1 MRLSQFYVRTL
12 REEPQEAEA
21 ISHKLMIRASIVK
34 KISTGIYAYL
44 PLGLKVLHHI
54 MSIIREELDAIGCSE
69 VLLPALIPSE
79 PWKKTGRWDLYGK
92 EMFRLEDRTQRSFC
106 LGPTHEEVMT
116 ELVKHDLKSYRDLP
130 LFVYQIQTKYRDELR
145 PRFGVVRAKEFIMK
159 DLYSFHAD
167 MPSLEEG
174 YQKVFKAYE
183 RIFTR
188 CSIGFSP
195 VEADNGAIGGAYS
208 HEFVAKSP
216 IGETACAICCQCSYA
231 ANLEAARSFT
241 EKMTSDENDFK
252 VLSEVATPQQKT
264 IQEVS
269 SFLNVPPGQIL
280 KTLCYRNSKGKKIL
294 VVVSGDDEVN
304 EAKLK
309 KIAGNDVEWSH
320 EDQELMG
327 FVGPVNQASVL
338 IIADQVA
345 MQIVNAV
352 CGANRVDTHLINVNY
367 SRDWKAQLTGDLR
380 NVKSGDQC
388 PNCKNPL
395 EISIGMEMGHTFVLN
410 DRYTKP
416 LGVQYTS
423 ADGKMKPV
431 LMGCYGIGVSR
442 MIAALVEQHCDE
454 KGIAWPKAMAP
465 FQVILV
471 PLNPEKTIEAE
482 TAEMTCQELRAKG
495 ISCIWDDRNLSPG
508 VKFKDADLIGFP
520 VSVVFGRLFE
530 QGEVE
535 VKIRKTGEIISCPK
549 DKLADHIQQILADRV
564 S

>member
-21 ISHKLMIRASIVK
+21 ISHKLMIRASVVK

-54 MSIIREELDAIGCSE
+54 MSVVREELDAIGCSE

-167 MPSLEEG
+167 LASLEEG

-188 CSIGFSP
+188 CSINFSP

-216 IGETACAICCQCSYA
+216 IGETACAICCHCSYA
-231 ANLEAARSFT
+231 ANLEAARSYAEEETPMEGELQPF
-241 EKMTSDENDFK
+241 
-252 VLSEVATPQQKT
+252 SEVATPDKKT
-264 IQEVS
+264 IEEVS
-269 SFLNVPPGQIL
+269 IYLKTNPGKVL

-294 VVVSGDDEVN
+294 AIVAGDDEVN

-309 KIAGNDVEWSH
+309 KIAGNDIEWSH

-327 FVGPVNQASVL
+327 FVGPVNQSGVL
-338 IIADQVA
+338 IVADLKA
-345 MQIVNAV
+345 TKIINAI

-367 SRDWKAQLTGDLR
+367 PRDWKAQLSGDIRNVRLGDL
-380 NVKSGDQC
+380 C
-388 PNCKNPL
+388 PNCRNPL

-416 LGVQYTS
+416 LGVQFTS

-431 LMGCYGIGVSR
+431 LMGCYGIGISR
-442 MIAALVEQHCDE
+442 MLAALVEQHSDD
-454 KGIAWPKAMAP
+454 KGIVWPKAMAP
-465 FQVILV
+465 FQVILI
-471 PLNPEKTIEAE
+471 PLNPDKENETESAEKT
-482 TAEMTCQELRAKG
+482 CKELKDKG
-495 ISCIWDDRNLSPG
+495 ISCLWDDRNLSPG

-520 VSVVFGRLFE
+520 LSVVFGRLFE

-535 VKIRKTGEIISCPK
+535 IKIRKTGEVLNCPK
-549 DKLADHIQQILADRV
+549 ENLADSIQRILDEKVA
-564 S
+564 